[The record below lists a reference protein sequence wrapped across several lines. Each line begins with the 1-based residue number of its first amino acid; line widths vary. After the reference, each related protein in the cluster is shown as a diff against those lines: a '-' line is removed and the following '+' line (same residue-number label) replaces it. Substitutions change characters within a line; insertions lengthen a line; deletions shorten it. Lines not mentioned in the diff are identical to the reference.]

1 MFVQFI
7 PILIDNLVP
16 ELMSELLASQ
26 MHSYTLNRGNK
37 YESVIYVGLN
47 DRSFNSLFV
56 RFVHPGME
64 EEILDGII

>member
-37 YESVIYVGLN
+37 YESVIYLIHCSS
-47 DRSFNSLFV
+47 DLFTLEW
-56 RFVHPGME
+56 RRKFSME
-64 EEILDGII
+64 